1 MGLQEEETG
10 TQLETSGHFQKMKVA
25 GGPPEPLPS
34 NLVRLTEAEAPVN
47 IVVGALSVSPQ
58 TIIHYLWVSLAH
70 PRPAGARLLL
80 PQSAIF

>member
-10 TQLETSGHFQKMKVA
+10 TQLQTNGHFQKMKVA
-25 GGPPEPLPS
+25 GGPPELRPS
-34 NLVRLTEAEAPVN
+34 NLARLTEAEAPVN
-47 IVVGALSVSPQ
+47 IIVGALSALPQ